1 MKLASFFMV
10 SITLHLAMVLTYPV
24 PHATY
29 VKAEFVTVT
38 VSSFA
43 AAEKGTGSDLPAA
56 KTNIAPKPSRAS
68 APKIVPG
75 QPEPVEP
82 AVPTAKYQQ
91 AVETAANIA
100 APIVVSSSPMPEV
113 AESTRLGAIVS
124 DEKSRSAGGR
134 GAGTGE
140 SNGGTGALG
149 LGPTGSGTGNGFAT
163 GLGIGSP
170 VMQLTQV
177 SFRHTPPPDYPEA
190 ARKDGKEGRVL
201 LRVLVDEEGKS
212 KLVEIN
218 LSSGSYLLDQAAA
231 EAIKRWRFSPAR
243 YGDAPTASWVKI
255 PVDFR
260 LKESKYHEDFRR
272 PTK

>member
-1 MKLASFFMV
+1 MKLASFFIL

-29 VKAEFVTVT
+29 VKAEFVPVT
-38 VSSFA
+38 VLSFA
-43 AAEKGTGSDLPAA
+43 AAESGTGNDLPAA
-56 KTNIAPKPSRAS
+56 KANITRKPSRAS
-68 APKIVPG
+68 APKIVPRE
-75 QPEPVEP
+75 PEPVEP
-82 AVPTAKYQQ
+82 AVSTAKYQQ
-91 AVETAANIA
+91 AVESAANIA
-100 APIVVSSSPMPEV
+100 AHIVVSSSPMPQV
-113 AESTRLGAIVS
+113 AESMRLGANVS
-124 DEKSRSAGGR
+124 DEKSPGAGGR

-149 LGPTGSGTGNGFAT
+149 LGPPGSGTGNGFAT
-163 GLGIGSP
+163 RPGIGSP
-170 VMQLTQV
+170 VTRLTQV

-212 KLVEIN
+212 KLVQIS
-218 LSSGSYLLDQAAA
+218 LSSGSRLLDHAAA

-260 LKESKYHEDFRR
+260 LKE
-272 PTK
+272 TK